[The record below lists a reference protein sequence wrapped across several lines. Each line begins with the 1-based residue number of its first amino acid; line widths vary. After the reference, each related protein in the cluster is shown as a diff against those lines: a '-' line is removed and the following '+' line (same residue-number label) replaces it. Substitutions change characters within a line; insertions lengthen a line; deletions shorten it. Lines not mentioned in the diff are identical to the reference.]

1 MQHDS
6 RALELVRRQEVLAA
20 ERSPWESHWQEIA
33 ELFTPFR
40 ADFQGTRAPGGKR
53 LSKVFDGTPGL
64 ASRETRGVR
73 P

>member
-1 MQHDS
+1 MQQDS

-20 ERSPWESHWQEIA
+20 ERGVWESHWQEIA

-40 ADFQGTRAPGGKR
+40 ADFMGRRAPGEKR
-53 LSKVFDGTPGL
+53 ASKVFDGTPGL
-64 ASRETRGVR
+64 ASREARGLR